1 MMNMMKIWI
10 PTRSRQDRFAEEGR
24 TRAQLIKVPELA
36 NRVVVVCPMDQF
48 KSYSKKMPFG
58 TPGAHLLGCPVD
70 GITNVR
76 HWIGERARSEG
87 DHNFCMMDDDLGFL
101 IRRGGLGD
109 WHLSGQTPR
118 ETLDMV
124 FYIETLLK
132 VGGYGAVGISA
143 REGQNRLNTCPTDN
157 TRMIR
162 VLSFNTDAFLG
173 CEHGRVEVME
183 DFDILLQ
190 LLRKG
195 LPNCITV
202 RYAQGQRQTQ
212 ESGGCSDYRSH
223 EVHGASAEKL
233 AELHAPYVRL
243 RMKKNK
249 SGGAFGERKEVTIYW
264 KKAYASALSG
274 S

>member
-1 MMNMMKIWI
+1 MMKIWI
-10 PTRSRQDRFAEEGR
+10 PTRSRQDRFTEQGR
-24 TRAQLIKVPELA
+24 TLAQLMRVSELRD
-36 NRVVVVCPMDQF
+36 RVVVVCPIDQY
-48 KSYSKKMPFG
+48 KSYAEKCPPSVR
-58 TPGAHLLGCPVD
+58 LLGCPVD

-76 HWIGERARSEG
+76 RWIGEVAQSEG
-87 DHNFCMMDDDLGFL
+87 DEHFCMMDDDLGFL
-101 IRRGGLGD
+101 IRRNGIED
-109 WHLSGQTPR
+109 WHLFSQEPQ
-118 ETLDMV
+118 ETLDMINYV
-124 FYIETLLK
+124 ESLL
-132 VGGYGAVGISA
+132 VHGYGAVGISA
-143 REGQNRLNTCPTDN
+143 REGQNRLTDCPTEN

-173 CEHGRVEVME
+173 CEHGRVAVME

-212 ESGGCSDYRSH
+212 EAGGCSDYRSH
-223 EVHGASAEKL
+223 EVHAAAAEKL

-249 SGGAFGERKEVTIYW
+249 SGGAFGERKEVTIQW
-264 KKAYASALSG
+264 KRAYESSLRDAKDQ
-274 S
+274 